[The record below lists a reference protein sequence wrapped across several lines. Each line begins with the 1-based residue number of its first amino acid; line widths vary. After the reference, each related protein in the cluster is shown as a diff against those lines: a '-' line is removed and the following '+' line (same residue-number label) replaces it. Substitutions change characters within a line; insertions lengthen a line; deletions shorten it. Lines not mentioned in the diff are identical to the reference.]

1 MLALTTW
8 ANGSTDLSSTM
19 TLLQARKSSPAV
31 MLGAPTTAGL
41 PVAISMASS
50 LLRPSSSWTGACGCE
65 RHSTMGD
72 VSPFFLMSSPSARSW
87 SGGIS
92 GKSSAAGWM
101 AMVSRQDFGICC
113 SLAVWAAKARVEQ
126 KAVDCYTQAATV
138 IIPTLIGRPR
148 SRACGRFHVHE
159 GVCNCAKNAFSANTC
174 AWSRLCTQLF
184 VSAELVHFPRERQ
197 SSQALVSNADH
208 LLLHFSNFSPKAAL
222 S

>member
-1 MLALTTW
+1 
-8 ANGSTDLSSTM
+8 M

-31 MLGAPTTAGL
+31 ILGAPTTAGL

-50 LLRPSSSWTGACGCE
+50 PLRPPSSWTGACE

-72 VSPFFLMSSPSARSW
+72 VSPFFLMSSPSTRSW

-92 GKSSAAGWM
+92 EKSSAAGWM
-101 AMVSRQDFGICC
+101 AMVSRQDFGMCC

-126 KAVDCYTQAATV
+126 KAVDCYSQAATV

-148 SRACGRFHVHE
+148 SRARGRFHVHE

-174 AWSRLCTQLF
+174 AWGRLRTQLF
-184 VSAELVHFPRERQ
+184 VLTELVHFPRERQ
-197 SSQALVSNADH
+197 WFQCVKAILALQVLPH
-208 LLLHFSNFSPKAAL
+208 LQLFSNGQCSTLCRFERNL
-222 S
+222 RRDI